1 MKAFYFLVM
10 LWLFNC
16 HNTTSIDRDDT
27 SVEKDTVVVCTEEDL
42 SVRND
47 ASEDSE
53 FVSRYDWH
61 LPDEN
66 KNLTFLPDKKEAF
79 LLGDSIPI
87 YNHKGFLKEK
97 RTDLDTKWVAIVG
110 VSDTLYNFTK
120 DNCTAFHYIKIVL
133 NNTDSLIVDGRNVF
147 RTTDKLIDKTF
158 DNGERIQ
165 FFRTAYYGTPVS
177 DDDGLTFCGEPYEPA
192 ILITNT
198 GFKGLVPIVENKFSV
213 KLNSLGINRKIF
225 QFFQLC
231 GNDGF
236 LDEVMNAV
244 RTSKGIVLKIYRQ
257 FQEGYTNYEVLL
269 EKTTE
274 GYKATYLNYPET
286 KYDQPYIKKK

>member
-1 MKAFYFLVM
+1 MKTLYFLVM

-16 HNTTSIDRDDT
+16 HNTTSIDRDDI
-27 SVEKDTVVVCTEEDL
+27 SVEKDTVVVCAEEDL
-42 SVRND
+42 SVRKD
-47 ASEDSE
+47 PSEDSE
-53 FVSRYDWH
+53 FVSRYDLH

-66 KNLTFLPDKKEAF
+66 KNLIFLPDKKEAF

-177 DDDGLTFCGEPYEPA
+177 DDDGLTFCGEPYQPA

-198 GFKGLVPIVENKFSV
+198 GFKGLVPIGEN
-213 KLNSLGINRKIF
+213 NSLGINRKMF
-225 QFFQLC
+225 QFFELWD
-231 GNDGF
+231 NDGGV
-236 LDEVMNAV
+236 DEVMNAV
-244 RTSKGIVLKIYRQ
+244 RTSKGIVLKIYRE

-274 GYKATYLNYPET
+274 GYKVTRLNYP
-286 KYDQPYIKKK
+286 KIKIDQPYIKKK

>member
-1 MKAFYFLVM
+1 MKTLYFLVM

-16 HNTTSIDRDDT
+16 HNTTSIDRDDI
-27 SVEKDTVVVCTEEDL
+27 SVEKDTVVVCAEEDL
-42 SVRND
+42 SVRKD
-47 ASEDSE
+47 PSEDSE
-53 FVSRYDWH
+53 FVSRYDLH

-66 KNLTFLPDKKEAF
+66 KNLIFLPDKKEAF

-97 RTDLDTKWVAIVG
+97 RTDLDTKWVAILG

-120 DNCTAFHYIKIVL
+120 DHCTAFHYIKIVL

-177 DDDGLTFCGEPYEPA
+177 DDDGLTFCGEPYQPA

-198 GFKGLVPIVENKFSV
+198 GFKGLVPIGEN
-213 KLNSLGINRKIF
+213 NSLGINRKMF
-225 QFFQLC
+225 QFFELC
-231 GNDGF
+231 DNDGF

-244 RTSKGIVLKIYRQ
+244 RTSKGIVLKIYRE

-274 GYKATYLNYPET
+274 GYKVTRLNYP
-286 KYDQPYIKKK
+286 KIKIDQPYIKKK

>member
-1 MKAFYFLVM
+1 M
-10 LWLFNC
+10 
-16 HNTTSIDRDDT
+16 
-27 SVEKDTVVVCTEEDL
+27 
-42 SVRND
+42 
-47 ASEDSE
+47 
-53 FVSRYDWH
+53 
-61 LPDEN
+61 
-66 KNLTFLPDKKEAF
+66 PDKKEAF

-177 DDDGLTFCGEPYEPA
+177 DDDGLTFCGEPYQPA

-198 GFKGLVPIVENKFSV
+198 GFKGLVPIGEN
-213 KLNSLGINRKIF
+213 NSLGINRKMF
-225 QFFQLC
+225 QFFELC
-231 GNDGF
+231 DNDGF

-244 RTSKGIVLKIYRQ
+244 RTSKGIVLKIYRE

-274 GYKATYLNYPET
+274 GYKVTRLNYPKI
-286 KYDQPYIKKK
+286 KYEQPYIKKK

>member
-1 MKAFYFLVM
+1 MKTLYFLVM

-16 HNTTSIDRDDT
+16 HNTTSIDRDDI
-27 SVEKDTVVVCTEEDL
+27 SVEKDTVVVCAEEDL
-42 SVRND
+42 SVRKD
-47 ASEDSE
+47 PSEDSE
-53 FVSRYDWH
+53 FVSRYDLH

-66 KNLTFLPDKKEAF
+66 KNLIFLPDKKEAF

-177 DDDGLTFCGEPYEPA
+177 DDDGLTFCGEPYQPA

-198 GFKGLVPIVENKFSV
+198 GFKGLVPIGEN
-213 KLNSLGINRKIF
+213 NSLGINRKMF
-225 QFFQLC
+225 QFFELC
-231 GNDGF
+231 DNDGF

-274 GYKATYLNYPET
+274 GYKVTRLNYP
-286 KYDQPYIKKK
+286 KIKIDQPYIKKK

>member
-1 MKAFYFLVM
+1 MKTLYFLAM

-27 SVEKDTVVVCTEEDL
+27 LVEKDTVVVCTEEDL

-53 FVSRYDWH
+53 FVSRYDLH

-66 KNLTFLPDKKEAF
+66 KNLIFLPDKKEAF

-120 DNCTAFHYIKIVL
+120 DHCTAFHYIKIVL

-177 DDDGLTFCGEPYEPA
+177 DDDGLTFCGEPYQPA
-192 ILITNT
+192 ILI
-198 GFKGLVPIVENKFSV
+198 IQ
-213 KLNSLGINRKIF
+213 I
-225 QFFQLC
+225 Q
-231 GNDGF
+231 
-236 LDEVMNAV
+236 
-244 RTSKGIVLKIYRQ
+244 VLR
-257 FQEGYTNYEVLL
+257 
-269 EKTTE
+269 
-274 GYKATYLNYPET
+274 
-286 KYDQPYIKKK
+286 D

>member
-1 MKAFYFLVM
+1 MKTLYFLVM

-16 HNTTSIDRDDT
+16 HNTTSIDRDDI
-27 SVEKDTVVVCTEEDL
+27 SVEKDTVVVFAEEDL

-53 FVSRYDWH
+53 FVSRYDLH

-66 KNLTFLPDKKEAF
+66 KNLIFLPDKKEAF

-177 DDDGLTFCGEPYEPA
+177 DDDGLTFCGEPYQPA

-198 GFKGLVPIVENKFSV
+198 GFKGLVPIGEN
-213 KLNSLGINRKIF
+213 NSLGINRKMF
-225 QFFQLC
+225 QFFELC
-231 GNDGF
+231 DNDGF

-244 RTSKGIVLKIYRQ
+244 RTSKGIVLKIYRE

-274 GYKATYLNYPET
+274 GYKVTRLNYP
-286 KYDQPYIKKK
+286 KIKIDQPYIKKK

>member
-1 MKAFYFLVM
+1 MKALYFLAM

-27 SVEKDTVVVCTEEDL
+27 SVEKDTIVVCTEKDL
-42 SVRND
+42 SVRKD
-47 ASEDSE
+47 PSEDSE
-53 FVSRYDWH
+53 FVSRYDLH

-66 KNLTFLPDKKEAF
+66 KNLIFLLDKKEAF

-177 DDDGLTFCGEPYEPA
+177 DDDGLTFCGEPYQPA
-192 ILITNT
+192 ILITNA
-198 GFKGLVPIVENKFSV
+198 GFKGLVPIGEN
-213 KLNSLGINRKIF
+213 NSLGINRKMF
-225 QFFQLC
+225 QFFELC
-231 GNDGF
+231 DNDGF

-244 RTSKGIVLKIYRQ
+244 RTSKGIVLKIYRE

-274 GYKATYLNYPET
+274 GYKVTRLNYP
-286 KYDQPYIKKK
+286 KIKIDQPYIKKK

>member
-1 MKAFYFLVM
+1 MKTLYFLVM

-16 HNTTSIDRDDT
+16 HNTTSIDRDDI
-27 SVEKDTVVVCTEEDL
+27 SVEKDTVVVFAEEDL

-53 FVSRYDWH
+53 FVSRYDLH

-66 KNLTFLPDKKEAF
+66 KNLIFLPDKKEAF

-110 VSDTLYNFTK
+110 VSDTLYNFTI

-177 DDDGLTFCGEPYEPA
+177 DDDGLTFCGEPYQPA

-198 GFKGLVPIVENKFSV
+198 GFKGLVPIGEN
-213 KLNSLGINRKIF
+213 NSLGINRKMF
-225 QFFQLC
+225 QFFELC
-231 GNDGF
+231 DNDGF

-244 RTSKGIVLKIYRQ
+244 RTSKGIVLKIYRE

-274 GYKATYLNYPET
+274 GYKVTRLNYP
-286 KYDQPYIKKK
+286 KIKIDQPYIKKK

>member
-1 MKAFYFLVM
+1 MKTLYFLVM

-16 HNTTSIDRDDT
+16 HNTTSIDRDDI
-27 SVEKDTVVVCTEEDL
+27 SVEKDTVVVCAEEDL
-42 SVRND
+42 SVRKD
-47 ASEDSE
+47 PSEDSE
-53 FVSRYDWH
+53 FVSRYDLH

-66 KNLTFLPDKKEAF
+66 KNLIFLPDKKEAF

-177 DDDGLTFCGEPYEPA
+177 DDDGLTFCGEPYQPA

-198 GFKGLVPIVENKFSV
+198 GFKGLVPIGEN
-213 KLNSLGINRKIF
+213 NSLGINRKMF
-225 QFFQLC
+225 QFFELC
-231 GNDGF
+231 DNDGF

-244 RTSKGIVLKIYRQ
+244 RTSKGIVLKIYRE

-274 GYKATYLNYPET
+274 GYKVTRLNYP
-286 KYDQPYIKKK
+286 KIKIDQPYIKKK

>member
-1 MKAFYFLVM
+1 MKALYFLAM
-10 LWLFNC
+10 LWLFNVIYYF
-16 HNTTSIDRDDT
+16 IDRDDT

-53 FVSRYDWH
+53 FVSRYDLH

-66 KNLTFLPDKKEAF
+66 KNLIFLPDKKEAF

-120 DNCTAFHYIKIVL
+120 DYCTAFHYIKIVL

-177 DDDGLTFCGEPYEPA
+177 DDDGLTFCGEPYQPA

-198 GFKGLVPIVENKFSV
+198 GFKGLVPIGEN
-213 KLNSLGINRKIF
+213 NSLGINRKMF
-225 QFFQLC
+225 QFFELC
-231 GNDGF
+231 DNDGF

-244 RTSKGIVLKIYRQ
+244 RTSKGIVLKIYRE

-274 GYKATYLNYPET
+274 GYKVTRLNYP
-286 KYDQPYIKKK
+286 KIKN

>member
-1 MKAFYFLVM
+1 MT
-10 LWLFNC
+10 
-16 HNTTSIDRDDT
+16 NTIKVTDT

-120 DNCTAFHYIKIVL
+120 DHCTAFHYIKIVL

-177 DDDGLTFCGEPYEPA
+177 DDDGLTFCGEPYQPA

-198 GFKGLVPIVENKFSV
+198 GFKGLVPIGEN
-213 KLNSLGINRKIF
+213 NSLGINRKMF
-225 QFFQLC
+225 QFFELC
-231 GNDGF
+231 DNDGF
-236 LDEVMNAV
+236 LDQVMNAV
-244 RTSKGIVLKIYRQ
+244 KTSKGIILKIYRE

>member
-16 HNTTSIDRDDT
+16 HNTTSIDRDDI
-27 SVEKDTVVVCTEEDL
+27 SVEKDTVVVCAEEDL
-42 SVRND
+42 SVRKD
-47 ASEDSE
+47 PSEDSE
-53 FVSRYDWH
+53 FVSRYDLH

-66 KNLTFLPDKKEAF
+66 KNLIFLPDKKEAF

-177 DDDGLTFCGEPYEPA
+177 DDDGLTFCGEPYQPA

-198 GFKGLVPIVENKFSV
+198 GFKGLVPIGEN
-213 KLNSLGINRKIF
+213 NSLGINRKMF
-225 QFFQLC
+225 QFFELC
-231 GNDGF
+231 DNDGF

-244 RTSKGIVLKIYRQ
+244 RTSKGIVLKIYRE

-274 GYKATYLNYPET
+274 GYKVTRLNYP
-286 KYDQPYIKKK
+286 KIKIDQPYIKKK

>member
-1 MKAFYFLVM
+1 MKTLYFLVM

-16 HNTTSIDRDDT
+16 HNTTSIDRDDI
-27 SVEKDTVVVCTEEDL
+27 SVEKDTVVVCAEEDL
-42 SVRND
+42 SVRKD
-47 ASEDSE
+47 PSEDSE
-53 FVSRYDWH
+53 FVSRYDLH

-66 KNLTFLPDKKEAF
+66 KNLIFLPDKKEAF

-177 DDDGLTFCGEPYEPA
+177 DDDGLTFCGEPYQPA

-198 GFKGLVPIVENKFSV
+198 GFKGLVPIGEN
-213 KLNSLGINRKIF
+213 NSLGINRKMF
-225 QFFQLC
+225 GFFELC
-231 GNDGF
+231 DNDGF

-244 RTSKGIVLKIYRQ
+244 RTSKGIVLKIYRE

-274 GYKATYLNYPET
+274 GYKVTRLNYP
-286 KYDQPYIKKK
+286 KIKIDQPYIKKK

>member
-1 MKAFYFLVM
+1 MKTLYFLVM

-16 HNTTSIDRDDT
+16 HNTTSIDRDDI
-27 SVEKDTVVVCTEEDL
+27 SVEKDTVVVCAEEDL
-42 SVRND
+42 SVRKD
-47 ASEDSE
+47 PSEDSE
-53 FVSRYDWH
+53 FVSRYDLH

-66 KNLTFLPDKKEAF
+66 KNLIF

-177 DDDGLTFCGEPYEPA
+177 DDDGLTFCGEPYQPA

-198 GFKGLVPIVENKFSV
+198 GFKGLVPIGEN
-213 KLNSLGINRKIF
+213 NSLGINRKMF
-225 QFFQLC
+225 QFFELC
-231 GNDGF
+231 DNDGF

-244 RTSKGIVLKIYRQ
+244 RTSKGIVLKIYRE

-274 GYKATYLNYPET
+274 GYKVTRLNYP
-286 KYDQPYIKKK
+286 KIKIDQPYIKKK

>member
-1 MKAFYFLVM
+1 MKAIYFLAM

-16 HNTTSIDRDDT
+16 HNTTSIDRDDI
-27 SVEKDTVVVCTEEDL
+27 SVEKDTVVVCAEEDL
-42 SVRND
+42 SVRKD
-47 ASEDSE
+47 PSEDSE
-53 FVSRYDWH
+53 FVSRYDLH

-66 KNLTFLPDKKEAF
+66 KNLIFLPDKKEAF

-120 DNCTAFHYIKIVL
+120 DYCTAFHYIKIVL

-177 DDDGLTFCGEPYEPA
+177 DDDGLTFCGEPYQPA

-198 GFKGLVPIVENKFSV
+198 GFKGLVPIGEN
-213 KLNSLGINRKIF
+213 NSLGINRKMF
-225 QFFQLC
+225 RFFQLC
-231 GNDGF
+231 DNDGF

-244 RTSKGIVLKIYRQ
+244 RTSKGIVLKIYRE

-274 GYKATYLNYPET
+274 GYKVTRLNYP
-286 KYDQPYIKKK
+286 KIKIDQPYIKKK

>member
-1 MKAFYFLVM
+1 MKTLYFLAM

-27 SVEKDTVVVCTEEDL
+27 SVEKDTVVVCAEEDL
-42 SVRND
+42 SVRKD
-47 ASEDSE
+47 PSEDSE
-53 FVSRYDWH
+53 FVSRYDLH

-66 KNLTFLPDKKEAF
+66 KNLIFLPDKKEAF

-120 DNCTAFHYIKIVL
+120 DYCTAFHYIKIVL

-147 RTTDKLIDKTF
+147 RTTDKLFDKTF

-177 DDDGLTFCGEPYEPA
+177 DDDGLTFCGEPYQPA

-198 GFKGLVPIVENKFSV
+198 GFKGLVPIGEN
-213 KLNSLGINRKIF
+213 NSLGINRKMF
-225 QFFQLC
+225 QFFELC
-231 GNDGF
+231 DNDGF

-244 RTSKGIVLKIYRQ
+244 RTSKGIVLKIYRE

-274 GYKATYLNYPET
+274 GYKVTRLNYP
-286 KYDQPYIKKK
+286 KIKIDQPYIKKK

>member
-1 MKAFYFLVM
+1 MKALYFLAM
-10 LWLFNC
+10 LWLVNC

-198 GFKGLVPIVENKFSV
+198 GFKGLVPIGEN
-213 KLNSLGINRKIF
+213 NSLGINRKMF
-225 QFFQLC
+225 QFFELC
-231 GNDGF
+231 DNDGF

-244 RTSKGIVLKIYRQ
+244 RTSKGIVLKIYRE
-257 FQEGYTNYEVLL
+257 FQEGYTNY
-269 EKTTE
+269 
-274 GYKATYLNYPET
+274 
-286 KYDQPYIKKK
+286 

>member
-1 MKAFYFLVM
+1 MKTLYFLVM

-16 HNTTSIDRDDT
+16 HNTTSIDRDDI
-27 SVEKDTVVVCTEEDL
+27 SVEKDTVVVCAEEDL
-42 SVRND
+42 SVRKD
-47 ASEDSE
+47 PSEDSE
-53 FVSRYDWH
+53 FVSRYDLH

-66 KNLTFLPDKKEAF
+66 KNLIFLPDKKEAF

-120 DNCTAFHYIKIVL
+120 DHCTAFHYIKIVL

-177 DDDGLTFCGEPYEPA
+177 DDDGLTFCGEPYQPA

-198 GFKGLVPIVENKFSV
+198 GFKGLVPIGEN
-213 KLNSLGINRKIF
+213 NSLGINRKMF
-225 QFFQLC
+225 QFFELC
-231 GNDGF
+231 DNDGF

-244 RTSKGIVLKIYRQ
+244 RTSKGIVLKIYRE

-274 GYKATYLNYPET
+274 GYKVTRLNYP
-286 KYDQPYIKKK
+286 KIKIDQPYIKKK

>member
-1 MKAFYFLVM
+1 MKALYFLVM

-120 DNCTAFHYIKIVL
+120 D
-133 NNTDSLIVDGRNVF
+133 GR
-147 RTTDKLIDKTF
+147 
-158 DNGERIQ
+158 
-165 FFRTAYYGTPVS
+165 
-177 DDDGLTFCGEPYEPA
+177 
-192 ILITNT
+192 
-198 GFKGLVPIVENKFSV
+198 
-213 KLNSLGINRKIF
+213 
-225 QFFQLC
+225 
-231 GNDGF
+231 
-236 LDEVMNAV
+236 
-244 RTSKGIVLKIYRQ
+244 
-257 FQEGYTNYEVLL
+257 
-269 EKTTE
+269 
-274 GYKATYLNYPET
+274 
-286 KYDQPYIKKK
+286 

>member
-1 MKAFYFLVM
+1 MKALYFLAM
-10 LWLFNC
+10 LWLVNC

-27 SVEKDTVVVCTEEDL
+27 SVEKDTIVVCTEEDL
-42 SVRND
+42 SVRKD
-47 ASEDSE
+47 PSEDSE
-53 FVSRYDWH
+53 FVSRYDLH

-66 KNLTFLPDKKEAF
+66 KNLIFLPDKKEAF

-177 DDDGLTFCGEPYEPA
+177 DDDG
-192 ILITNT
+192 
-198 GFKGLVPIVENKFSV
+198 
-213 KLNSLGINRKIF
+213 
-225 QFFQLC
+225 
-231 GNDGF
+231 
-236 LDEVMNAV
+236 
-244 RTSKGIVLKIYRQ
+244 
-257 FQEGYTNYEVLL
+257 
-269 EKTTE
+269 
-274 GYKATYLNYPET
+274 
-286 KYDQPYIKKK
+286 

>member
-1 MKAFYFLVM
+1 M
-10 LWLFNC
+10 
-16 HNTTSIDRDDT
+16 
-27 SVEKDTVVVCTEEDL
+27 
-42 SVRND
+42 RND

-66 KNLTFLPDKKEAF
+66 KNLIFLPDKKEAF

-120 DNCTAFHYIKIVL
+120 DHCTAFHYIKIVL

-177 DDDGLTFCGEPYEPA
+177 DDDGLTFCGEPYQPA

-198 GFKGLVPIVENKFSV
+198 GFKGLVPIGEN
-213 KLNSLGINRKIF
+213 NSLGINRKMF
-225 QFFQLC
+225 GFFQLC
-231 GNDGF
+231 DNDGF

-244 RTSKGIVLKIYRQ
+244 RTSKGIVLKIYRE

-274 GYKATYLNYPET
+274 GYKVTRLNYP
-286 KYDQPYIKKK
+286 KIKIDQPYIKKK